1 MNNVVKQIA
10 ILTGL
15 AIVLL
20 VGNQYAMA
28 TAPEVN
34 IAQGPLFSGRGNV
47 HPNMLLNLSV
57 EFPTVGAA
65 YRGTNDYN
73 RTTEYL
79 GYFNPKKCYTYP
91 TTTTSNT
98 TTGTTSG
105 TTINNSTSTA
115 NATTTTTTT
124 SGITTTVTTTTDVVT
139 TVPGTS
145 AVYAKVLAGTG
156 KGIYPN
162 FTSGGIEVYTTINT
176 STGVLSGFVGYIS
189 GSKTGRGTRIRDTN
203 GTDATGSTLVSAA
216 TTTSYNHTPST
227 STATTTA
234 IPYPDLTDAAGYFS
248 IFKAADATTHEC
260 GGDSF
265 SGNFMNWASSS
276 AIDMLRYA
284 MTGGDRTTDTATLT
298 VLQRAYLR
306 DVGGTFY
313 ASSTYFPR
321 RTVTATTTMSAP
333 NQVTPFNTTTL
344 YVVSCRNRILFSNT
358 NGGGD
363 CDTARTSGSP
373 AALLTTDKYFG
384 EYLAR
389 VKVCD
394 SEEGPTRTDLC
405 QKYGSNY
412 KPEGDLQRNSDK
424 IRVGA
429 LGYLTE
435 HDTSASNLYGG
446 VVRGPVKYV
455 GPKKF
460 ESPSF
465 SESANDKLEWD
476 ATTGVFY
483 NNPENSAD
491 RTGTTNS
498 GVINYLNKF
507 GRTNPS
513 RLGAYKGYDPIGEMY
528 YEAMRYLQGQQPTSG
543 TTNATS
549 AIFSLGSDTTD
560 DNFPVQ
566 KTWVDPVTASCQS
579 NYIVT
584 IGDVNTH
591 YDRYIPGN
599 TRTDYLDATRAADVA
614 TSTLPALD
622 VMTWSKKVGDREADA
637 SSTYGNS
644 APRTGLANL
653 DTLNTGSGSHGTYY
667 MAGLAYWANTSDIR
681 LDKPVRVKSFSIDVD
696 EGGNG
701 SIEDTNPRGTKP
713 RNSQL
718 YLAAKYGGFLDKNK
732 DGNPFKTFADDGVTV
747 VNNNNEWSSNGTD
760 PDNYFL
766 ASDPTKMINSIHS
779 IFQSVASNSGTISG
793 VTLTSTKISTDSSYV
808 YQPGFDPSK
817 WSGNLLKLEL
827 KLVDQGVGDKTAA
840 DYVPNMVVTIQ
851 DAKTPTWDAGI
862 VLTGKAATT
871 TPVAAA
877 VPANPAPAS
886 RAIYTAQVNADKSL
900 TTIPF
905 QWTSLTA
912 DQQLLL
918 DQSPVSPFAADGLG
932 EKRVNYLRGSRADE
946 IGQTNG
952 VFRQRDKVLGDI
964 INSNPTYVGA
974 PAANIQGD
982 GYKTFY
988 DGHKGRTKAVYVGA
1002 NDGMLHAFAAA
1013 DGVELFAYVPN
1024 AVIAG
1029 LNQLTNPNYVHRPY
1043 VDGTMTVM
1051 EARVGNSW
1059 KTILA
1064 SGMGGGA
1071 QGAFVLDVTDPAD
1084 FTSGSGAIWEFTD
1097 KDDPDMGNLAS
1108 PPLVAKF
1115 KTGVSV
1121 AGAPVYKYFVVIP
1134 SGLNNYK
1141 DDGASNF
1148 GTTEPAVG
1156 ALFLL
1161 SLDKN
1166 PGDAWALGSNYYKF
1180 KTPVKDVTLQ
1190 NGLSSPAL
1198 VVGNDGAVRYAY
1210 AGDLQGNMWRFDF
1223 TGAAPWSGA
1232 RASSTPLFT
1241 AKDDD
1246 NNRQPITEQPKVV
1259 FAPGGGY
1266 VVLFGTGKYV
1276 EDADAAAGNFK
1287 TQSFYAVLD
1296 TTYNADA
1303 VTGRSQLEKR
1313 TLTKYTTGGSD
1324 AMTFSGNDFTYGVTS
1339 DSKKGWYF
1347 DFLDSGGVTGTG
1359 ERSVT
1364 NPLVT
1369 YGRLFFNS
1377 LVTGSDP
1384 CSTGGGRT
1392 YGLDVLTGLPVGG
1405 TVSGDTSTVGM
1416 PSSPVPVETGTTV
1429 GDRDSIGK
1437 RVVNKKVTVIN
1448 SGTGGKAGTVAAASN
1463 GSFTLTPPAGRSSWR
1478 EILNWQELRDAAKS
1492 E

>member
-1 MNNVVKQIA
+1 MYSH
-10 ILTGL
+10 T
-15 AIVLL
+15 
-20 VGNQYAMA
+20 
-28 TAPEVN
+28 
-34 IAQGPLFSGRGNV
+34 
-47 HPNMLLNLSV
+47 
-57 EFPTVGAA
+57 
-65 YRGTNDYN
+65 
-73 RTTEYL
+73 
-79 GYFNPKKCYTYP
+79 P
-91 TTTTSNT
+91 TTTTNVS
-98 TTGTTSG
+98 
-105 TTINNSTSTA
+105 
-115 NATTTTTTT
+115 
-124 SGITTTVTTTTDVVT
+124 TTTVTNVT
-139 TVPGTS
+139 TVT
-145 AVYAKVLAGTG
+145 
-156 KGIYPN
+156 
-162 FTSGGIEVYTTINT
+162 T
-176 STGVLSGFVGYIS
+176 STL
-189 GSKTGRGTRIRDTN
+189 D
-203 GTDATGSTLVSAA
+203 D
-216 TTTSYNHTPST
+216 
-227 STATTTA
+227 
-234 IPYPDLTDAAGYFS
+234 PDLTDATGYFS
-248 IFKAADATTHEC
+248 ISKAADANHEC

-284 MTGGDRTTDTATLT
+284 MTGGDRTTDTPTLT

-313 ASSTYFPR
+313 ASGTYFPR
-321 RTVTATTTMSAP
+321 KSVTAGGSVSAP

-344 YVVSCRNRILFSNT
+344 YVVSCRNRILFSKT
-358 NGGGD
+358 SGGGT
-363 CDTARTSGSP
+363 CDTIRKSAPTILNDP
-373 AALLTTDKYFG
+373 TDKYFG
-384 EYLAR
+384 EFLAR

-394 SEEGPTRTDLC
+394 SVEGPTRTDLC

-435 HDTSASNLYGG
+435 NDTGNSNLYGG

-507 GRTNPS
+507 GRTNPA
-513 RLGAYKGYDPIGEMY
+513 RLGAYKGYDPIGELY
-528 YEAMRYLQGQQPTSG
+528 YEAIRYLQGKQPTSG
-543 TTNATS
+543 STNATS
-549 AIFSLGSDTTD
+549 AISALGSATID
-560 DNFPVQ
+560 DNFPVL

-599 TRTDYLDATRAADVA
+599 NRTDYLDEARSADVA

-622 VMTWSKKVGDREADA
+622 VMAWSKKVGNMEADA
-637 SSTYGNS
+637 GSTYGNS

-653 DTLNTGSGSHGTYY
+653 DTLNTGSSSHGTYY

-732 DGNPFKTFADDGVTV
+732 DGNPFKTFAADGTTV
-747 VNNNNEWSSNGTD
+747 ENNNKEWSANGTD

-905 QWTSLTA
+905 QWSSLTA
-912 DQQLLL
+912 AQQALL
-918 DQSPVSPFAADGLG
+918 DQSPVSPNAADGLG
-932 EKRVNYLRGSRADE
+932 EKRVNYLRGSRTDE

-964 INSNPTYVGA
+964 INSNPTYVGT

-988 DGHKGRTKAVYVGA
+988 DAKKGRTKAVYVGA
-1002 NDGMLHAFAAA
+1002 NDGMLHAFGAS

-1121 AGAPVYKYFVVIP
+1121 TGAPVYKYFVVIP

-1148 GTTEPAVG
+1148 GTAEPAVG

-1223 TGAAPWSGA
+1223 TGATPWSGA
-1232 RASSTPLFT
+1232 RTSSTPLFT
-1241 AKDDD
+1241 AKDDS

-1324 AMTFSGNDFTYGVTS
+1324 AMTFSGNDFTYGTTS

-1364 NPLVT
+1364 NPLVA

-1405 TVSGDTSTVGM
+1405 AVTGDTSTVGM
-1416 PSSPVPVETGTTV
+1416 LSSPVLFDIGTTV

-1437 RVVNKKVTVIN
+1437 RVVNKKATVFN
-1448 SGTGGKAGTVAAASN
+1448 FGTGGKAGTAAPASN
-1463 GSFTLTPPAGRSSWR
+1463 GNFAFVPPAGRSSWR
-1478 EILNWQELRDAAKS
+1478 EILNWQELRDAAKQ
-1492 E
+1492 